1 MPSGRSVFFLP
12 FLRNGLILCL
22 PACSLHCL
30 SPRWRF
36 FFWFVLFCLLH
47 FPLSAH
53 PECSADTRCPTDRP
67 GRCIHSVAIMK
78 RPFASYYLSLHFV
91 LVRVE
96 GAQRCDDDDD
106 GAFPMHRANAKRART
121 DENQMA
127 SSFVHFRDEVIWH
140 NSPAL
145 LVGVS
150 KQKGRTVRS
159 LEGHKTKCGIVSPCD

>member
-1 MPSGRSVFFLP
+1 MALFCA
-12 FLRNGLILCL
+12 CL
-22 PACSLHCL
+22 LALYTAYHL
-30 SPRWRF
+30 VGGF
-36 FFWFVLFCLLH
+36 FFVLVLFCLLH

-127 SSFVHFRDEVIWH
+127 SLFVHFRDEVIWH
-140 NSPAL
+140 NSPTL

-150 KQKGRTVRS
+150 KQDGAYCAIS
-159 LEGHKTKCGIVSPCD
+159 